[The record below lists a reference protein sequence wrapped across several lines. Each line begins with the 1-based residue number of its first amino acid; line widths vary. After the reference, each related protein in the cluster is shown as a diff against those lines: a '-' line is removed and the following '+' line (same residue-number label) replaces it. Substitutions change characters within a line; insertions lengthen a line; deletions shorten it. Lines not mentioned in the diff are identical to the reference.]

1 MTLSVFDNELRSRNV
16 TPHTFET
23 PCQSDHLPDLLPV
36 DLFLKFM
43 LIRFDDEGFPV
54 DGKNVDH
61 RAPGQPGKFTPDF
74 VGNGDL
80 ASLPNRGGVCHVF
93 RLSEI
98 LKSVKYKLG
107 SKVKIVSD
115 MIVTH
120 YVRENLEIS
129 DAGCGN

>member
-1 MTLSVFDNELRSRNV
+1 MPLPVFDNELGGSDV
-16 TPHTFET
+16 ISPAFEA
-23 PCQSDHLPDLLPV
+23 PGQSDHLPDLLPV

-98 LKSVKYKLG
+98 LKSVKYKLR
-107 SKVKIVSD
+107 SEVKIVSD